1 MKIAELADS
10 PVLLVSDIDRG
21 GAFASIIG
29 TMNLLKPEHRARVRG
44 FILNKFRGDVKLL
57 EPGLETVK
65 DMTGTPVIGVLP
77 YIHGLSLPDEDSV
90 SLENTKAET
99 TRPIKI
105 AVIRFP
111 RISNFTDFESL
122 QSHPMINLIFVAS
135 KDDLLDADM
144 IILPGT
150 KNTIKDLEW
159 LRNLGMSSVMQ
170 DLASIGIPIVGICG
184 GYQMLGKS
192 ILDEKGIESGS
203 TKSVD
208 GLGLLDISTS
218 FGAYDK
224 VTKLVSAR
232 VVGSGPLVEKSHNQE
247 LSGYEIHMG
256 KTVLGP
262 TAKPFLRIFRGQEP
276 TISDLDGAMDE
287 KGLIFGSYLHGI
299 FDKPP
304 LRESMIT
311 YLAARKGIIS
321 IPKKTLVEE
330 EWESGL
336 ERIVEAVEKN
346 LNMTLIF
353 DLVGMK
359 RRQ

>member
-1 MKIAELADS
+1 M
-10 PVLLVSDIDRG
+10 V
-21 GAFASIIG
+21 
-29 TMNLLKPEHRARVRG
+29 
-44 FILNKFRGDVKLL
+44 
-57 EPGLETVK
+57 
-65 DMTGTPVIGVLP
+65 
-77 YIHGLSLPDEDSV
+77 
-90 SLENTKAET
+90 
-99 TRPIKI
+99 
-105 AVIRFP
+105 
-111 RISNFTDFESL
+111 
-122 QSHPMINLIFVAS
+122 NLIFVAS
-135 KDDLLDADM
+135 KDALLDADM
-144 IILPGT
+144 VILPGT

-170 DLASIGIPIVGICG
+170 DLANNGIPIVGICG

-208 GLGLLDISTS
+208 GLGLLDINTS
-218 FGAYDK
+218 FETQDK

-232 VVGSGPLVEKSHNQE
+232 VVGSGQLVEKSQNQE

-304 LRESMIT
+304 LRESVIA
-311 YLAARKGIIS
+311 YLATRKGITAR
-321 IPKKTLVEE
+321 PRRTLVEE
-330 EWESGL
+330 EWESSL
-336 ERIVEAVEKN
+336 ERIVEAVERS
-346 LNMTLIF
+346 LDMTLIF

-359 RRQ
+359 IRQ